1 MARVAL
7 SYRRADTAAQTGRLY
22 DRLVQVLGAERVFM
36 DVDSIRLGDDFVE
49 AIEGA
54 VDRADVLIV
63 VIGKGWL
70 SDEGGERK
78 IDDPHDFVRLEVGA
92 ALRTGKRIIPVL
104 VNGATMPAARELPED
119 LRALH
124 TRQALS
130 LSDHRFHSDVDQLVE
145 SLGAVR
151 AGSRPQGA
159 LRAAAGSTGA
169 ARERVTGDA
178 TDVPPPPGMPGP
190 AASFVSRFLGLAGWA
205 LVVFGVLG
213 AIGSWED
220 LSAPDTGPI
229 DLITFIFALGLFL
242 GLGGLLIWVVR
253 RRERSLSATRTLHAL
268 LSTRSE
274 FTRHDAE
281 RVAKCRIRDFEGQVA
296 AMAHRLGRRIRIEG
310 LGKDLR
316 VSIDAD
322 DA

>member
-36 DVDSIRLGDDFVE
+36 DVDSIRLGDDFVQ

-70 SDEGGERK
+70 TDERGERK

-92 ALRTGKRIIPVL
+92 ALRSGKRIIPVL

-145 SLGAVR
+145 SLGADRV
-151 AGSRPQGA
+151 GSRRPSA
-159 LRAAAGSTGA
+159 VRAAARPSGA
-169 ARERVTGDA
+169 ARDRVAEGA
-178 TDVPPPPGMPGP
+178 LDVPLPPGGP
-190 AASFVSRFLGLAGWA
+190 AASFVSRSLGLTGWA

-220 LSAPDTGPI
+220 LSAPGAGPM
-229 DLITFIFALGLFL
+229 DWITFMLALGLFL
-242 GLGGLLIWVVR
+242 GLGLLLIWLAR
-253 RRERSLSATRTLHAL
+253 RRERLHSATSALHAL

-281 RVAKCRIRDFEGQVA
+281 RFAKCRIADFEGQAA
-296 AMAHRLGRRIRIEG
+296 AMAHRLGRRIRMEG
-310 LGKDLR
+310 SGRDLR
-316 VSIDAD
+316 VSVDAD